1 MTITFDSKFVF
12 VGFYGGFLHQVSIQH
27 EKIVK
32 EYGPVHNSDIT
43 AMAVTQDSAFLITG
57 SRDRHIKKIS
67 VKSMEVVK
75 DFGKICSTYIMGIQ
89 LTSLDKDLFVY
100 DSMCN

>member
-1 MTITFDSKFVF
+1 MTITFDSKFLF
-12 VGFYGGFLHQVSIQH
+12 VAFYGGFLHQISIKN
-27 EKIVK
+27 ESILK
-32 EYGPVHNSDIT
+32 EYGAVHNSDIT

-67 VKSMEVVK
+67 VKSREVVK
-75 DFGKICSTYIMGIQ
+75 DFGRVCSTYIMGIQ
-89 LTSLDKDLFVY
+89 LTSFDMDLFVY